1 MKVLVIAH
9 NSFSDVLNNG
19 KTLESLFKSFRKED
33 FAQLFF
39 SENET
44 PDFNFCNN
52 YYKVTDID
60 VLKSIFKTNQNCGNH
75 ISEIKENSVLIESKN
90 GIFSTIFNI
99 AKKFADKLT
108 LFRDIL
114 WASNSWKSKKL
125 FDWIEDFSPDL
136 IFYVGGDSGF
146 SHEIAVFLSE
156 KYNLPLSIYFTD
168 DYIIYPTNR
177 NIVDYFQR
185 KRMKKFY
192 NKTVNR
198 SLLSYAIGDLMAN
211 EYTKYFN
218 KIFFPIMNSI
228 DIAQYVPYQQVNK
241 KIVFSYFGGLHL
253 NRWKMLIKIAE
264 SLSSGQVNV
273 YSISEPENHILE
285 KFKKVGIV
293 FKGPVIGDDLQIAIS
308 SSDVLLHVES
318 DDNYNRNLTKLSIST
333 KIPEYLMS
341 GRLIVGF
348 GPSDVASMQIL
359 STNEIG
365 IVLSSDLL
373 KEELQIEL
381 DQICSNFEFRK
392 QLGKKG
398 YDFAVENFNNQKI
411 AEDFKQR
418 LRGLINNDIT

>member
-398 YDFAVENFNNQKI
+398 YDFVVENFNNQKI